1 MAIAVFSARRLF
13 GSFGVPSCWQ
23 LLAILLCFKA
33 ALQFIPWL
41 LCHAL
46 RGSFAVHRGYSAVRS
61 GESAVHHGSFA
72 VHIGD
77 LLCLGWRDLSHL
89 IIRAPTFKQFHAI
102 SSKSKHIP
110 SCSIVDLILNKK
122 CMFILFIDISRLDSD
137 LHCFFLASYIQLGCL
152 APKCGFPASDLPLMN
167 FGKIFWAFWRFSQH
181 AAFCPHVPTAS
192 PGIFTCI
199 QHTSCA
205 LSTSEI
211 HDVECQ

>member
-1 MAIAVFSARRLF
+1 MPSCWQSPSCRPAVFSARYEVPSFWQLPSFRLAVFSARRLF

-46 RGSFAVHRGYSAVRS
+46 RGSFAVRS
-61 GESAVHHGSFA
+61 GESAVHHGSFD

-110 SCSIVDLILNKK
+110 SCSIVDLILSEK
-122 CMFILFIDISRLDSD
+122 CMFSLFIDISRLVSD
-137 LHCFFLASYIQLGCL
+137 LHCFFWRLTSNWGVWRPNAVFL
-152 APKCGFPASDLPLMN
+152 LP
-167 FGKIFWAFWRFSQH
+167 I
-181 AAFCPHVPTAS
+181 CP
-192 PGIFTCI
+192 
-199 QHTSCA
+199 
-205 LSTSEI
+205 
-211 HDVECQ
+211 

>member
-1 MAIAVFSARRLF
+1 MPSCWQSPSCRPAVFSARYEVPSFWQLPSFRLAVFSARRLF

-46 RGSFAVHRGYSAVRS
+46 RGSFAVHRGYFAVHS
-61 GESAVHHGSFA
+61 GESAVHHGSFD

-110 SCSIVDLILNKK
+110 SCSIVDLILSEK
-122 CMFILFIDISRLDSD
+122 CMFSLFIDISRLVSD
-137 LHCFFLASYIQLGCL
+137 LHCFFWRLTSNWGVWRPNAVFL
-152 APKCGFPASDLPLMN
+152 LP
-167 FGKIFWAFWRFSQH
+167 I
-181 AAFCPHVPTAS
+181 CP
-192 PGIFTCI
+192 
-199 QHTSCA
+199 
-205 LSTSEI
+205 
-211 HDVECQ
+211 

>member
-1 MAIAVFSARRLF
+1 MAIAVFLAIAVFSARRLF
-13 GSFGVPSCWQ
+13 GSYEVPSCWK

-46 RGSFAVHRGYSAVRS
+46 RGSFAVHRGYFAVHS
-61 GESAVHHGSFA
+61 GESAVHHGSFD

-110 SCSIVDLILNKK
+110 SCSIVDLILSEK
-122 CMFILFIDISRLDSD
+122 CMFSLFIDISRLVSD
-137 LHCFFLASYIQLGCL
+137 LHCFFWRLTSNWGVWRPNAVFL
-152 APKCGFPASDLPLMN
+152 LP
-167 FGKIFWAFWRFSQH
+167 I
-181 AAFCPHVPTAS
+181 CP
-192 PGIFTCI
+192 
-199 QHTSCA
+199 
-205 LSTSEI
+205 
-211 HDVECQ
+211 